1 MDVSR
6 WEQLPRPVGFVL
18 AGGATL
24 GALQVGMLAALGE
37 AGIAADLVVGTSVGA
52 LNGAVLADAGDVG
65 GSAEILD
72 LVWRD
77 LTTPSIFPGNRLAQG
92 WRVVRGQSVYPDH
105 GLRSLVRQVLGPS
118 PTFERLALPFAV
130 VTTSVLT
137 GHATA
142 FTAGELTGPLLAS
155 SAIPGL
161 LPIQELDGQPHWDGG
176 VAAHVPLLTALR
188 MGAASLVVLDPGDI
202 CHRAVP
208 PDGMPAATL
217 AALGTAIR
225 QRVLVEVEGVAAQV
239 PVLYLERPCVTGRR
253 PLSFGST
260 PDLLERGAATAR
272 QFLAAAPLPTA
283 GRLVGAPHVHRGE
296 ASDRGG
302 HEPRFPRGLP
312 EGAPER

>member
-1 MDVSR
+1 MDVTR

-37 AGIAADLVVGTSVGA
+37 AGATPDLVVGTSVGS
-52 LNGAVLADAGDVG
+52 LNGAVLADVGDVG
-65 GSAEILD
+65 ATAEILD
-72 LVWRD
+72 QVWRG
-77 LTTPSIFPGNRLAQG
+77 LTTSSVFPGNRLAQG
-92 WRVVRGQSVYPDH
+92 WRVVRRQSVYPDH
-105 GLRSLVRQVLGPS
+105 GLRSLIREVLGPS

-137 GHATA
+137 GHPNA
-142 FTAGELTGPLLAS
+142 FTAGDLTGPLLAS

-161 LPIQELDGQPHWDGG
+161 LPIQDLDGEPHWDGG
-176 VAAHVPLLTALR
+176 VAANVPLLTALR

-202 CHRAVP
+202 CHREVP
-208 PDGMPAATL
+208 PDGVPAASL

-239 PVLYLERPCVTGRR
+239 PVLYLDRPCVTGRR

-272 QFLAAAPLPTA
+272 QFLADAPLPAA
-283 GRLVGAPHVHRGE
+283 GRLVGAPHVHLGD

-312 EGAPER
+312 EGTRER